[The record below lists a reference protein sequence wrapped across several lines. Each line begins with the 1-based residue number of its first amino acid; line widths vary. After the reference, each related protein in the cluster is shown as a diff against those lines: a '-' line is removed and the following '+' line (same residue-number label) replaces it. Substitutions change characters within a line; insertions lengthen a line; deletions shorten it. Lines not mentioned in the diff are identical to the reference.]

1 MAVKHKLQCPRCA
14 HKFYAL
20 SLFPDCC
27 PHCAYEYDPE
37 PGDNV
42 ISMPT
47 IRTVAGSMLDKV
59 YRAEEAASEKRAE
72 QAAEMAGVPVS
83 EMSGLKITNMRDNMR
98 EGDIAAMPVQNE
110 VTRQMDRMT
119 AAGMPIGFQAGINT
133 GGGSGAGAQVLG
145 AIQRKNMGMT

>member
-1 MAVKHKLQCPRCA
+1 MAVKFRLQCPKCTWKFYAMSLYPDCCPRCA
-14 HKFYAL
+14 YV
-20 SLFPDCC
+20 
-27 PHCAYEYDPE
+27 YDPE

-59 YRAEEAASEKRAE
+59 YRDAEKASEHRAE
-72 QAAEMAGVPVS
+72 LAAEQAGVPVS

-98 EGDIAAMPVQNE
+98 EGDIAAMPVRNE
-110 VTRQMDRMT
+110 VTRQMDRMA
-119 AAGMPIGFQAGINT
+119 AAGMPIGFQAGMNT
-133 GGGSGAGAQVLG
+133 TGMPSAGAEVLG